1 MQNNVNTNDQ
11 PNGKKEFKLKLDLK
25 DLKRK
30 FFKNFEDIGDE
41 RKAKQEI
48 IKALNT
54 KQVQWQASRQEN
66 ERLKKQLE
74 DMKKQKEEQEE
85 FYKYIIEKYQKD
97 LQNAMNDAHQQEELK
112 VQAKSDYNKL
122 LEEKNNEISNLKK
135 QYEETIKLQ
144 DNTYKKLIDEYKMH
158 NELLQQENNLLQPQ
172 NDEKIKNIQEENDK
186 LKNDY
191 DELFKQKNDEMK
203 KIRNNYYNE
212 LSVVNKL
219 LKESNEKNRK
229 TNQILDE
236 TEKLLKKI
244 ENENEKLKKD
254 NHLLKVNNELVET
267 MNKQNTQQNIQL
279 FKQNYEL
286 GFKIARIEDNEKAKR
301 KNMKIVKAN
310 NLNIF
315 AKKNNQVKYIQ
326 DNTKCHKNVPNS
338 KYDFSVN
345 MLNSKQN
352 IKNNQQ
358 ISWKDYASKNFN
370 KLLSM
375 PVEENIKIAKL
386 FQENKEWL
394 NRLEKNT
401 QQADEIRRRK
411 YTNRQMYYNNIPF
424 GTINVNG
431 LKYQNYFK

>member
-66 ERLKKQLE
+66 ERLKKQIE
-74 DMKKQKEEQEE
+74 DMEKQQKEQEE
-85 FYKYIIEKYQKD
+85 GYKIIIEKYKKD
-97 LQNAMNDAHQQEELK
+97 LQNAINDAHQQEELK
-112 VQAKSDYNKL
+112 VQANSDYNKL

-144 DNTYKKLIDEYKMH
+144 DNSYKKLIDEYKIN
-158 NELLQQENNLLQPQ
+158 NELLQKENDAIQQQTDN
-172 NDEKIKNIQEENDK
+172 KIKNFQEENNK
-186 LKNDY
+186 LKDDY
-191 DELFKQKNDEMK
+191 SKLLKQKNDEIE
-203 KIRNNYYNE
+203 KISNNYYNE

-219 LKESNEKNRK
+219 LEESNERNRK
-229 TNQILDE
+229 TSQRLDE

-254 NHLLKVNNELVET
+254 NDLLKLDNELVET
-267 MNKQNTQQNIQL
+267 MNRRSTQQNIQL
-279 FKQNYEL
+279 SKQNDEL

-370 KLLSM
+370 KFDLLS
-375 PVEENIKIAKL
+375 VEERIKIAKL
-386 FQENKEWL
+386 FPENKEWL